1 MKIRHRL
8 GMKQHLPSRPS
19 LVRLPFMKT
28 LPRHMA
34 LYRSVRVRP
43 ASDLALLYPSLLA
56 DEKRERNCVALQ
68 NSMSGGRRA
77 GCYSDHVYR
86 GRASGFPAQNRLD
99 FRRIVRIGVR
109 WFSSSMSSCCRAR
122 CGLALAID
130 IGVGAKPADD
140 APLRVPVR
148 VRNGRNAP
156 PAPFSGNTISHGC
169 PVATEAFQRSLTPSS
184 SLGWDRSAGR
194 CKQN

>member
-109 WFSSSMSSCCRAR
+109 WFSSSMSSCCRAAALRSPLISVLVPNQRTMRPSASR
-122 CGLALAID
+122 CG
-130 IGVGAKPADD
+130 
-140 APLRVPVR
+140 
-148 VRNGRNAP
+148 
-156 PAPFSGNTISHGC
+156 SGTDGTRH
-169 PVATEAFQRSLTPSS
+169 PHL
-184 SLGWDRSAGR
+184 SAGIPSR
-194 CKQN
+194 MAARWRQRLSSVP